1 MSEQIKAI
9 RGMHDTLPDDMPLWH
24 FVESTIIQ
32 TLNSYGYREIRTPI
46 LEKTD
51 LFRHS
56 IGETTDI
63 VTKEMYTFEDRNGD
77 LLTMRPEGTA
87 SCVRALIENGLVQSN
102 HNRLWYYGPMF
113 RHERPQKGRLRQFHQ
128 IGIEVFGITGPDID
142 AEIILMCARIWKAL
156 GLSAIK
162 LELNTL
168 GNPQARQAYR
178 DQLIEYF
185 SDNRDLLDEDSLNR
199 LDKNPMR
206 ILDSK
211 NPDLKKLIQSAP
223 QMSER
228 LDQESKDHFAAM
240 QAILDAAGIE
250 YLINPRL
257 VRGLDYYNRTVFE
270 WITDRLG
277 TQSAVC
283 AGGRYDGM
291 VEHFGGPPTPGI
303 GFGIG
308 LERLTLLMQENHGCD
323 IPPEDAHIY
332 FVIASDSAIPAAMK
346 LAESLRDQLPGLRLV
361 THCGGGNFK
370 KQFKKADKSGAS
382 IALVLG
388 GEELEKQTI
397 GIKSLRTDAE
407 QEEVS
412 WSELVEKIR
421 NHSLTGCY

>member
-1 MSEQIKAI
+1 
-9 RGMHDTLPDDMPLWH
+9 MHDTLPDEMPLWH

-32 TLNSYGYREIRTPI
+32 TLHNYGYREIRTPI
-46 LEKTD
+46 LEKTE
-51 LFRHS
+51 LFKHS

-63 VTKEMYTFEDRNGD
+63 VTKEMYTFEDRNGE

-128 IGIEVFGITGPDID
+128 IGIEVFGIPGPDID
-142 AEIILMCARIWKAL
+142 AEIIIMCARIWKAL
-156 GLSAIK
+156 SLDGIK

-168 GNPQARQAYR
+168 GNPQARQDYR
-178 DQLIEYF
+178 ERLIEYF
-185 SDNRDLLDEDSLNR
+185 SDNRDQLDDDSLNR
-199 LDKNPMR
+199 LNKNPMR

-211 NPDLKKLIQSAP
+211 NPDLKKLIESAP
-223 QMSER
+223 QMAES
-228 LDQESKDHFAAM
+228 LDDESKDHFATM
-240 QAILDAAGIE
+240 QTILDTNGIK
-250 YLINPRL
+250 YQINPRL

-270 WITDRLG
+270 WVTDRLG
-277 TQSAVC
+277 AQSAVC

-291 VEHFGGPPTPGI
+291 VEHFGGPVTPGI

-308 LERLTLLMQENHGCD
+308 LERLTLLLQENEQID
-323 IPPEDAHIY
+323 IPQENPDIY
-332 FVIASDSAIPAAMK
+332 LVIATDEAIDAAMK
-346 LAESLRDQLPGLRLV
+346 LAETLRDQLPEIRLM

-382 IALVLG
+382 LALILG
-388 GEELEKQTI
+388 SKELENQTI

-407 QEEVS
+407 QIEVS
-412 WSELVEKIR
+412 WTELADKIR
-421 NHSLTGCY
+421 NNNLIGCYSSKARL

>member
-1 MSEQIKAI
+1 
-9 RGMHDTLPDDMPLWH
+9 MHDTLPDEMPLWH

-32 TLNSYGYREIRTPI
+32 TLHNYGYREIRTPI
-46 LEKTD
+46 LEKTE
-51 LFRHS
+51 LFKHS

-63 VTKEMYTFEDRNGD
+63 VTKEMYTFEDRNGE

-128 IGIEVFGITGPDID
+128 IGIEVFGIPGPDID
-142 AEIILMCARIWKAL
+142 AEIIIMCARIWKAL
-156 GLSAIK
+156 SLDGIK

-168 GNPQARQAYR
+168 GNPQARQDYR
-178 DQLIEYF
+178 ERLIEYF
-185 SDNRDLLDEDSLNR
+185 SDNRDQLDDDSLNR
-199 LDKNPMR
+199 LNKNPMR

-211 NPDLKKLIQSAP
+211 NPDLKKLIESAP
-223 QMSER
+223 QMAES
-228 LDQESKDHFAAM
+228 LDDESKDHFATM
-240 QAILDAAGIE
+240 QTILDTNRIK
-250 YLINPRL
+250 YQINPKL

-270 WITDRLG
+270 WVTDRLG
-277 TQSAVC
+277 AQSAVC

-291 VEHFGGPPTPGI
+291 VEHFGGPVTPGI

-308 LERLTLLMQENHGCD
+308 LERLTLLLQENEQID
-323 IPPEDAHIY
+323 IPQENPDIY
-332 FVIASDSAIPAAMK
+332 LVIATDEAIDAAMK
-346 LAESLRDQLPGLRLV
+346 LAETLRDQLPEIRLM

-382 IALVLG
+382 LALILG
-388 GEELEKQTI
+388 SKELENQTI

-407 QEEVS
+407 QIEVS
-412 WSELVEKIR
+412 WTELADKIR
-421 NHSLTGCY
+421 NNNLIGCYSSKARL